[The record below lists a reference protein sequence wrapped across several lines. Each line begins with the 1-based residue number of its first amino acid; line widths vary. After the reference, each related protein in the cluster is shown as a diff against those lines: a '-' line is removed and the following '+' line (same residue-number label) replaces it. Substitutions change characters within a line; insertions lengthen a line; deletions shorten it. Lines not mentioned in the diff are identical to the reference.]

1 MFPVPLFDLKFLE
14 EIAASGAGTSNRRH
28 WSSSAAITARNP
40 DRFQPAIRPARS
52 RSGCV
57 ESDLIEL
64 FFFRA
69 MSDGKPVSTFPD
81 IAL

>member
-1 MFPVPLFDLKFLE
+1 MLPVQLFDLKFLE

-28 WSSSAAITARNP
+28 WSSSAATTDCTP
-40 DRFQPAIRPARS
+40 DRFQPAVRPARS
-52 RSGCV
+52 RSDCV
-57 ESDLIEL
+57 EPDLIEL